1 MKHYLVATAFCLA
14 SAACAPQASD
24 EIAMPDDAVIV
35 ARSMPIA
42 QEFQAQLKE
51 QLVAALGQ
59 GGPEAAVSVCKEA
72 APAIAAE
79 QSEASGAQ
87 VSRIAE
93 RHRNPAGAV
102 PSELQAAY
110 DELATMP
117 LVDGKPASRVV
128 HIGQGSDARAVYLSA
143 IPMAEQP
150 CSVCHGSNVDPA
162 LKAAIDNAYPGDTA
176 VGFEPGDLR
185 GALVIS
191 WPREAF
197 TAR

>member
-1 MKHYLVATAFCLA
+1 
-14 SAACAPQASD
+14 
-24 EIAMPDDAVIV
+24 MPDEATVV
-35 ARSMPIA
+35 TRSMPIA
-42 QEFQAQLKE
+42 LEFQTQLKR

-59 GGPEAAVSVCKEA
+59 DGAETAVRVCKA
-72 APAIAAE
+72 VAPAIAAD

-102 PSELQAAY
+102 PTELRDAY
-110 DELATMP
+110 DELAAMP
-117 LVDGKPASRVV
+117 LVHGKPASRVV
-128 HIGQGSDARAVYLSA
+128 HTGEGGDARVVYLNA

-150 CSVCHGSNVDPA
+150 CLVCHGANIDPA
-162 LKAAIDNAYPGDTA
+162 LKSVIDGAYPGDTA

-197 TAR
+197 KAR

>member
-1 MKHYLVATAFCLA
+1 MKDYVVITAFCLA
-14 SAACAPQASD
+14 SAACALNAGD
-24 EIAMPDDAVIV
+24 ENAMPADATVI
-35 ARSMPIA
+35 ARSLPIA

-51 QLVAALGQ
+51 QLVAALGA
-59 GGPEAAVSVCKEA
+59 GGPETAVRVCKEV
-72 APAIAAE
+72 APAIAAD

-102 PSELQAAY
+102 RAELRTAY
-110 DELATMP
+110 DELAAMP
-117 LVDGKPASRVV
+117 SVDGKPASRVV
-128 HIGQGSDARAVYLSA
+128 HTGEGDDARVVYLSA

-150 CSVCHGSNVDPA
+150 CSVCHGANIDPA
-162 LKAAIDNAYPGDTA
+162 LKDVIDGAYPGDTA
-176 VGFEPGDLR
+176 IGFEPGELR
-185 GALVIS
+185 GAMVVS

>member
-1 MKHYLVATAFCLA
+1 MKHYLIAAAFCLA
-14 SAACAPQASD
+14 SSACAPQGSD
-24 EIAMPDDAVIV
+24 EIAMPDDATVA

-42 QEFQAQLKE
+42 EEFQAQLKE

-59 GGPEAAVSVCKEA
+59 GGPEAAVGVCKEA
-72 APAIAAE
+72 APAIAAG

-87 VSRIAE
+87 VSRIAQ

-102 PSELQAAY
+102 PAELRTAY

-128 HIGQGSDARAVYLSA
+128 HTGEGGDARVVYLSA
-143 IPMAEQP
+143 VPMAEQP
-150 CSVCHGSNVDPA
+150 CSVCHGANVDPA
-162 LKAAIDNAYPGDTA
+162 LKAVIDSAYPGDTA